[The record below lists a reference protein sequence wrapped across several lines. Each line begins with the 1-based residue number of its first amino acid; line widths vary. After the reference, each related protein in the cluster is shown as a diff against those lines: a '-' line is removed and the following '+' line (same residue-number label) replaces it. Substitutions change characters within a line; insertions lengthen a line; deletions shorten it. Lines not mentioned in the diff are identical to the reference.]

1 MNANV
6 TASDHCNGSRSDSNS
21 ENVPLVEWAYDKLKE
36 MIFQQVLAPGQKLI
50 YKDLCEKLGISRTPV
65 INALMRLE
73 QEGYVVSETFRG
85 FYVKPIDIQEISDH
99 FGIREALEVYSIEQA
114 LVGCTESDLSIL
126 QDRIDAHANYM
137 PPVYDKKKYS
147 LDADVHLEIARM
159 TGNKG
164 LVDMLTHNL
173 EHVYLRL
180 ALSTSYPERMGPA
193 VQEHNELLMLM
204 RKGDSAGCVA
214 LMREH
219 IRKGRDHVIDS
230 LNRKEAYQSFV
241 KGKTR

>member
-1 MNANV
+1 MNADV
-6 TASDHCNGSRSDSNS
+6 TAADDRDPPLRNGGA
-21 ENVPLVEWAYDKLKE
+21 ENIPLVEWAYDKLKE
-36 MIFQQVLAPGQKLI
+36 MIFQQFLAPGQKLI

-114 LVGCTESDLSIL
+114 LIGCTDADLAIL
-126 QDRIDAHANYM
+126 QEKIDAHANYM

-204 RKGDSAGCVA
+204 RNRDAAGCVA

-230 LNRKEAYQSFV
+230 LNRKEAYRSFV
-241 KGKTR
+241 KGKAR